1 MYRVLITGDIHPN
14 GLKKLE
20 QERDIEIQFSPD
32 LPYEDVLRIIQPFH
46 CILSRSETRV
56 NKEMIEAAPELKVI
70 ARAGVGVG
78 NIDVES
84 ATERG
89 I

>member
-56 NKEMIEAAPELKVI
+56 NK
-70 ARAGVGVG
+70 
-78 NIDVES
+78 
-84 ATERG
+84 
-89 I
+89 